1 MVWSGCWTRSLA
13 LVSIGL
19 LKSYTAWCQ
28 VPDPVVTAQAPVPGV
43 GHHYIGIG
51 AETVNPAD
59 GSLSFDLPIQ
69 PRPGRQISFPF
80 GIHYN
85 SSERFSP
92 SGTGPGVVWVKF
104 PAPPFQLDGWN
115 YQLPVYTAVV
125 YKAPYGMNPQRQE
138 VYCDYTKNYVF
149 RGFDGVQ
156 RNLAG
161 GAQWPDDGTH
171 AGWECPAQGV
181 SGASYDFLASSG
193 IPTGYLHPPLT
204 VVDPSGTT
212 YVFPQYQ
219 LIVTSAPIPWGL
231 MAQTIT
237 DRNGNQITFTGVS
250 NSGTSGSYKDTLGQT
265 VVSWSGIGS
274 SSGDQLSVTG
284 ISTNIVVHWTHISEA
299 FPESGH
305 AVSYNPSPCTMKAYQ
320 TPAQTVSAVSEID
333 IPGNPAQKYQFLY
346 DATYARPNKIIF
358 PGGGYVRYVW
368 GLNPSSASS
377 HEAWPVS
384 GSATA
389 VCDLVYDTAAIT
401 DRYVSYDGA
410 TEVLHQH
417 FAYDP
422 TTWGTGVTAAI
433 WSQKSTTVTNT
444 DLVSGQVTI
453 TKYIY
458 TSASD
463 FGVAQVPV
471 EQQILYQDAA
481 NHTVKT
487 VNKTWLTP
495 TRMIG
500 EQTILDNGQ
509 GSAILRCYGDGFWQ
523 VSDIYEYG
531 FQSEGAKTA
540 DPPCPQNGTALS
552 AGLNTSAMG
561 PLKRHTHTAYHDF
574 FSTGTWIVNK
584 PDSIT
589 VTDSSNNTV
598 QQTSFTYD
606 LSAVVSSGAISL
618 VPVATSRGNITSITR
633 WLNTGGVSP
642 TTTYT
647 YYDTGQVASSTDA
660 CGNAPCPDMAGS
672 SHTTTYSYADN
683 SSSCGGAA
691 PASGSTNAY
700 LTKIKDPLG
709 HVRAYCYGYDDGQLR
724 GSTDENSQ
732 TTLYKYNDPLR
743 RLTETDYPDG
753 GQTTVSYSDAPPS
766 PSVTTSRKINTA
778 GQYLTSTSIM
788 DGLGRTTQTALT
800 TDPDGATYTPTV
812 YDALGRRYKVYNPTR
827 CATPTTNCGESTWG
841 YTTYIYDALGRV
853 ISVTAQDG
861 SVTTTTYSG
870 NCATTTDPAGKARKS
885 CTDALGR
892 LTQVFEDPSG
902 LNYETD
908 YTYDALDNL
917 ISVTQKGGITDSSKW
932 RVRTFT
938 YDSLSR
944 LISAT
949 NPESGTVTYAY
960 DANGNLIS
968 KTAPAPNQTGS
979 ATVTTTYT
987 YDALN
992 RLTSKSFSDG
1002 VTPSFYF
1009 TYDISS
1015 QYGFTFQNPI
1025 GRMALAERPCSSIF
1039 FSYDSMGR
1047 VINNEQATFLSCTGG
1062 AASPVPTYQYD
1073 LAGNMTTYVNGAGVW
1088 FTQAFDSAGR
1098 PTGLTSSLADAQHPG
1113 TLATVDPTHGYFPN
1127 GTLHTWKTGNG
1138 LTQTAALNS
1147 RLQPCRINVNYGNVS
1162 LNACTDPVPSTNVQD
1177 LAYGFNSGANNG
1189 NIASWSGSP
1198 WLNFNRS
1205 YTYDSLN
1212 RLSAMSS
1219 PSDPGGCTG
1228 LSWTYDAWGNRTDQ
1242 TTTGGSCGQFHASVN
1257 AKNQLLD
1264 PVNNSY
1270 QYDAA
1275 GNVIF
1280 DGSHHYLYDA
1290 ENRLIQV
1297 DPHSGY
1303 CSSQGNTS
1311 TAAACYVYDALGRRV
1326 AKIPASGVWTQYAYD
1341 LSGNVISEY
1350 GEGCG
1355 PTCWARGH
1363 VYFNGQRIAE
1373 YANST
1378 TYFAHNDHLGSPRL
1392 FTDVTAA
1399 YATDCYDFLP
1409 FGERNL
1415 PTSPCSS
1422 PSPPAPP
1429 PVNTSHLF
1437 TGKERDSESGL
1448 DNFGARYNS
1457 SSMGRFMSPDWSA
1470 APMGVPYADFGDPQS
1485 LNLYSYARN
1494 RPLTYV
1500 DRDGHCTEPLSFV
1513 ICVAIGVAAV
1523 AYGVHELHEWQKE
1536 REKAENEAFQKSL
1549 GCTASNAQ
1557 CTESE
1562 IRAYD
1567 KERLNT
1573 YGEGAIKAIENTV
1586 PDATPPTTITGVV
1599 VDQAKGKAID
1609 AMVDSAKKK
1618 DDKQGPNQPKQPNQ
1632 PGQPNPSQQ
1641 PSVTPNNT
1649 PPPPPPTPPPPP
1661 PCALNKEKPC

>member
-1 MVWSGCWTRSLA
+1 MLTIRALLA
-13 LVSIGL
+13 CVAVPLFAPCIFAQLPNVTNATATPQPGMHDYLVSPI
-19 LKSYTAWCQ
+19 
-28 VPDPVVTAQAPVPGV
+28 
-43 GHHYIGIG
+43 
-51 AETVNPAD
+51 ETVNPANGSVSVRIPLRIVEGRQLTVPFSIAYD
-59 GSLSFDLPIQ
+59 TTGAFYIGTSTLGGAPIYTTTPTNPTVIGTRGGWSYSYPVLSFYGGTFQIPGSLD
-69 PRPGRQISFPF
+69 
-80 GIHYN
+80 
-85 SSERFSP
+85 RFITCWGS
-92 SGTGPGVVWVKF
+92 T
-104 PAPPFQLDGWN
+104 
-115 YQLPVYTAVV
+115 
-125 YKAPYGMNPQRQE
+125 
-138 VYCDYTKNYVF
+138 NYVF
-149 RGFDGVQ
+149 QDPNGNRHSLGLSVSANVASPDGYDNCNQGLQGDGEHTTGQEGPITASTSIPPSNIDEFPSV
-156 RNLAG
+156 AVSDG
-161 GAQWPDDGTH
+161 DGTVFSFPGGSPGN
-171 AGWECPAQGV
+171 AGLTQ
-181 SGASYDFLASSG
+181 LA
-193 IPTGYLHPPLT
+193 T
-204 VVDPSGTT
+204 
-212 YVFPQYQ
+212 
-219 LIVTSAPIPWGL
+219 LIK
-231 MAQTIT
+231 
-237 DRNGNQITFTGVS
+237 DRNGNSVTITSNGTAVS
-250 NSGTSGSYKDTLGQT
+250 YIDSIGRQALHT
-265 VVSWSGIGS
+265 SGIGS
-274 SSGDQLSVTG
+274 NPDSITVAGLTSAYKVYWTTTSANFTESMLNLCTGAGCQTCPSSLSATANVV
-284 ISTNIVVHWTHISEA
+284 SSIVLPNGT
-299 FPESGH
+299 
-305 AVSYNPSPCTMKAYQ
+305 
-320 TPAQTVSAVSEID
+320 
-333 IPGNPAQKYQFLY
+333 QFSF
-346 DATYARPNKIIF
+346 TYEHTYGMLSKIVYPN
-358 PGGGYVRYVW
+358 GGYVRFVW
-368 GLNPSSASS
+368 GLNSQADAG
-377 HEAWPVS
+377 AWSKVVGS
-384 GSATA
+384 GNSQT
-389 VCDLVYDTAAIT
+389 VYFWDCRYGSPAIT
-401 DRYVSYDGA
+401 DRYVSYDGNI
-410 TEVLHQH
+410 EVLHQH
-417 FAYDP
+417 FAYSTNWP
-422 TTWGTGVTAAI
+422 NNTSYYWNYKT
-433 WSQKSTTVTNT
+433 TTVTTT
-444 DLVSGQVTI
+444 DLLRN
-453 TKYIY
+453 
-458 TSASD
+458 TSFTTSYQYSPVGAPYVPNCGSCS
-463 FGVAQVPV
+463 FAAQLPV
-471 EQQILYQDAA
+471 EQTIQYGDVGGATIR
-481 NHTVKT
+481 T
-487 VNKTWLTP
+487 VNKSWKNVRLLQTQ
-495 TRMIG
+495 
-500 EQTILDNGQ
+500 QTILDAQHSSLTVSCYDVNEQLIERDEYDFGAGVPTGSCASVPTGTVSGPLARKTTTAYATFSQHIVDRPSTNIIYDGGGNRIAETDYPSYDPNGNLLIQTTQCLAGGGTCSQ
-509 GSAILRCYGDGFWQ
+509 GS
-523 VSDIYEYG
+523 S
-531 FQSEGAKTA
+531 
-540 DPPCPQNGTALS
+540 
-552 AGLNTSAMG
+552 
-561 PLKRHTHTAYHDF
+561 
-574 FSTGTWIVNK
+574 
-584 PDSIT
+584 
-589 VTDSSNNTV
+589 
-598 QQTSFTYD
+598 
-606 LSAVVSSGAISL
+606 
-618 VPVATSRGNITSITR
+618 
-633 WLNTGGVSP
+633 

-647 YYDTGQVASSTDA
+647 YDSHGQVLTMTDPRN
-660 CGNAPCPDMAGS
+660 GQ
-672 SHTTTYSYADN
+672 TTYSYTDN
-683 SSSCGGAA
+683 YASCGGAA
-691 PASGSTNAY
+691 PASSPSDAY
-700 LTKIKDPLG
+700 LTAI
-709 HVRAYCYGYDDGQLR
+709 AYPQTGSINHIVNMCYDYANGLLLS
-724 GSTDENSQ
+724 STDENSRV
-732 TTLYKYNDPLR
+732 TTYAYADALD
-743 RLTETDYPDG
+743 RLTQVSHPDG
-753 GQTTVSYSDAPPS
+753 GITTYSYNDALSS
-766 PSVTTSRKINTA
+766 PSVTISAKINSVQTMTVA
-778 GQYLTSTSIM
+778 SVM
-788 DGLGRTTQTALT
+788 DGLAHPVQTQLTSDPQGIVYTNTT
-800 TDPDGATYTPTV
+800 

-827 CATPTTNCGESTWG
+827 CSTPTTNCGESTWG
-841 YTTYIYDALGRV
+841 YTTYTYDALGRV
-853 ISVTAQDG
+853 TSVTAQDG
-861 SVTTTTYSG
+861 SVTTTSYSG

-1025 GRMALAERPCSSIF
+1025 GRMVLAERPCSSIF

-1047 VINNEQATFLSCTGG
+1047 VINNEQASFLSCTGG

-1088 FTQAFDSAGR
+1088 FTQTYDSAGR
-1098 PTGLTSSLADAQHPG
+1098 PTALTSSYADAQHPG

-1355 PTCWARGH
+1355 PTCWARGY

-1392 FTDVTAA
+1392 FTDVTAY

-1429 PVNTSHLF
+1429 P
-1437 TGKERDSESGL
+1437 E
-1448 DNFGARYNS
+1448 
-1457 SSMGRFMSPDWSA
+1457 
-1470 APMGVPYADFGDPQS
+1470 
-1485 LNLYSYARN
+1485 
-1494 RPLTYV
+1494 
-1500 DRDGHCTEPLSFV
+1500 
-1513 ICVAIGVAAV
+1513 
-1523 AYGVHELHEWQKE
+1523 
-1536 REKAENEAFQKSL
+1536 
-1549 GCTASNAQ
+1549 
-1557 CTESE
+1557 
-1562 IRAYD
+1562 
-1567 KERLNT
+1567 
-1573 YGEGAIKAIENTV
+1573 
-1586 PDATPPTTITGVV
+1586 
-1599 VDQAKGKAID
+1599 
-1609 AMVDSAKKK
+1609 
-1618 DDKQGPNQPKQPNQ
+1618 
-1632 PGQPNPSQQ
+1632 
-1641 PSVTPNNT
+1641 
-1649 PPPPPPTPPPPP
+1649 
-1661 PCALNKEKPC
+1661 